1 MSQMGL
7 AWREGNVNQVL
18 ATYWEV
24 PLVGVYDPR
33 GQMVHEEEARLEKV
47 PAGQVR
53 HVLCPEVGE

>member
-1 MSQMGL
+1 M
-7 AWREGNVNQVL
+7 NQVL

-53 HVLCPEVGE
+53 HVLCP